1 MSIAGWSPRA
11 AANAIETWTDGGP
24 DARMAALDRARAKAG
39 MSRSRPSGGAGGAG
53 LRACS

>member
-1 MSIAGWSPRA
+1 MSIAGLPPRA

-24 DARMAALDRARAKAG
+24 DARVAALDRARAIAG
-39 MSRSRPSGGAGGAG
+39 MSRPRPSGGAGGAG